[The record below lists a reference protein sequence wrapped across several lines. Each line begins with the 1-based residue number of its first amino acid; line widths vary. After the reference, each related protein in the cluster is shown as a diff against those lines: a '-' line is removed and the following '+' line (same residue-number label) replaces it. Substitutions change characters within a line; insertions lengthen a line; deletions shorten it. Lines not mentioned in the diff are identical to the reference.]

1 MRAPITEV
9 EEAALPVADSGAGNM
24 ATAGRY
30 DDDAKRKGL
39 SKGTKIAI
47 VVGIGIALIAAILG
61 YKAAHPLSG
70 INLGKL

>member
-1 MRAPITEV
+1 MRVPISEV
-9 EEAALPVADSGAGNM
+9 EEAALPVADSGAGNI
-24 ATAGRY
+24 AAASRHG
-30 DDDAKRKGL
+30 DDMKRKGL